1 MSDLIVMCVIWYI
14 AAAVEL
20 FWIAV
25 SYAEYL
31 DRELRMHPT
40 LFGRRVSFCTFKL
53 VVFAEAIIWP
63 VWLLAHAVYYVYLTC
78 IEEEK

>member
-1 MSDLIVMCVIWYI
+1 MSNLIVMCVIWYI
-14 AAAVEL
+14 ASAIIF
-20 FWIAV
+20 FWTVV

-31 DRELRMHPT
+31 DRELRMCPT

-63 VWLLAHAVYYVYLTC
+63 VWLLANAVYCVYLTC

>member
-1 MSDLIVMCVIWYI
+1 MSNLIVTCVIWYI
-14 AAAVEL
+14 ASAIIF
-20 FWIAV
+20 FWTVV

-31 DRELRMHPT
+31 DRELRMYPT
-40 LFGRRVSFCTFKL
+40 LFGRRVSFCIFKL

-78 IEEEK
+78 IEEKK